1 LTEEEDEI
9 RKKGLRALRLLMLD
23 TSVQPGMKGWEL
35 KRRLGKGY
43 TDALKIAT
51 MEADRIG
58 LKIVTVPDEEFPEE
72 IDRARYVLQTKEPL
86 TDPDYGGWLRIEEAA
101 ALAILIIELSIRGG
115 VIQRDTSEKVLNK
128 KLPIWRIKQ
137 ILEKLKR
144 LGYLTEEGALIRKGW
159 RAEVEIDEPGF
170 LRDLVNASST

>member
-1 LTEEEDEI
+1 
-9 RKKGLRALRLLMLD
+9 
-23 TSVQPGMKGWEL
+23 
-35 KRRLGKGY
+35 
-43 TDALKIAT
+43 
-51 MEADRIG
+51 
-58 LKIVTVPDEEFPEE
+58 
-72 IDRARYVLQTKEPL
+72 
-86 TDPDYGGWLRIEEAA
+86 WLRIEEAA

>member
-1 LTEEEDEI
+1 MTEEEDEI

-86 TDPDYGGWLRIEEAA
+86 TDPDYGGWLRREEAA
-101 ALAILIIELSIRGG
+101 ALAIL
-115 VIQRDTSEKVLNK
+115 
-128 KLPIWRIKQ
+128 
-137 ILEKLKR
+137 
-144 LGYLTEEGALIRKGW
+144 
-159 RAEVEIDEPGF
+159 
-170 LRDLVNASST
+170 